1 MGHQSRKC
9 DFNRHVRG
17 YSLFWGE
24 GDCYHCGEGHNLVQC
39 PKIRGACYGCG
50 RRDHTKEQCPS
61 KQEINWEERILRDKH
76 TGNLIHDF
84 QTQVSQKGSMIGG
97 EVQQEK
103 GEEIPEGV
111 RIQDGRKSIQM
122 SYSQAVR
129 AEGGPGIEDGG
140 GGQPVKEGGQVV
152 VSYEER
158 ANGRNQ
164 GEGMSLEEGEE
175 EQERTLQVRSL
186 EQLWKGK
193 QYQNIHN
200 QADTNRFATV

>member
-1 MGHQSRKC
+1 
-9 DFNRHVRG
+9 
-17 YSLFWGE
+17 
-24 GDCYHCGEGHNLVQC
+24 
-39 PKIRGACYGCG
+39 
-50 RRDHTKEQCPS
+50 
-61 KQEINWEERILRDKH
+61 
-76 TGNLIHDF
+76 
-84 QTQVSQKGSMIGG
+84 
-97 EVQQEK
+97 
-103 GEEIPEGV
+103 
-111 RIQDGRKSIQM
+111 M

-200 QADTNRFATV
+200 QADTNRFAMMYRTSPSDKVNLEEALKEYSEGQEGKVRVRVEVNKPGGKLQ